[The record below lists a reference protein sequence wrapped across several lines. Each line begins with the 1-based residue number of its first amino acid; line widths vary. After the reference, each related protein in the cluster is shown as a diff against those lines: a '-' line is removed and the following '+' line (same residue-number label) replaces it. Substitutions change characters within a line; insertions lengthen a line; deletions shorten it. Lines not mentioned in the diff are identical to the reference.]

1 MAYSYIL
8 PRGSDYTVRVSNE
21 EGLSPQLLMLTYIV
35 VCLGF
40 FALLL
45 SGGIGLALGGVI
57 LLALFLSWRLATRLA
72 AKKWYQR
79 LWNFLALVFIPF
91 FLIDLIAISRSLILG
106 VTHLLVFIQI
116 VLLFTRRELRDCHR
130 LYLMSFLQLVAA
142 TGLSQSIS
150 FLIPFILF
158 GYFSVLLCRVM
169 SPALILK
176 KGKPSSEGMV
186 TVLPRRLS
194 GSWLV
199 NNGALLIGLLTGVL
213 LIFILLPR
221 WGAGYFGGRRWRAP
235 AVVGFSKRVDL
246 GAMGRVR
253 DNPSVV
259 MRVRAGEE
267 MDFSHLMGWRG
278 LSFDHFDGRSWSR
291 TRLLKRRV
299 WNRSDGIFKLKE
311 FGTTEGLS
319 RLEFYIEP
327 IRTDVIFTAGEVYGV
342 GGGLR
347 WLFRDD
353 ADSLFFVA
361 YLLERTSYTIYSQI
375 RSPSALNLRMN
386 RGDYP
391 REIRDRY
398 LQLPL
403 LDPRIQELAVQL
415 TENQPSAY
423 DKVRQIEDYLR
434 KNYLYSTEAAD
445 TREADPLAGFLF
457 DRKKGD
463 CQYFAT
469 AMVVLLRLAGVP
481 ARVVNGF
488 LPGEYN
494 KLGGYYLVRQRHAH
508 SWAEVYFPSQ
518 GWIEFDPTSEA
529 VGSAALS
536 SGIGTFL
543 WSWIDSLRLWW
554 DRHVV
559 FFSSYTQQ
567 RYFYDLAGFLRT
579 GWSGMTRALSY
590 GMGGLRE
597 AAARWAPGLKIAG
610 IISALVIVILLVGK
624 KVLPSSH
631 KRRVLR
637 EEGVWFYHRM
647 LKLLV
652 RRGFVKGPGQTPL
665 EFAVEIRSAAP
676 LYTGPVE
683 ELTDWYYRLR
693 YGGLN
698 LDGLPWERIEEALRS
713 LKRRRG

>member
-1 MAYSYIL
+1 MEYSYIL
-8 PRGSDYTVRVSNE
+8 PHSSDYTVRVLNE
-21 EGLSPQLLMLTYIV
+21 EGLSPQLVILTYIV

-40 FALLL
+40 FALFL

-57 LLALFLSWRLATRLA
+57 LLALFLSWRLTPRLA
-72 AKKWYQR
+72 AKKRYQR
-79 LWNFLALVFIPF
+79 LWNLLALVYIPF

-116 VLLFTRRELRDCHR
+116 VLLFTRREIRDCHR

-142 TGLSQSIS
+142 TGLSQSLS

-158 GYFSVLLCRVM
+158 GYFSVLLCRIM

-235 AVVGFSKRVDL
+235 AVVGFSKQVEL
-246 GAMGRVR
+246 GLMGRVR

-267 MDFSHLMGWRG
+267 VDFSPLIGWRG
-278 LSFDHFDGRSWSR
+278 LAFDHFDGHSWSR

-319 RLEFYIEP
+319 LLEFYIEP

-361 YLLERTSYTIYSQI
+361 HLLERTSYIIYS
-375 RSPSALNLRMN
+375 RLSSPSAQNLRMN
-386 RGDYP
+386 GGVYP

-398 LQLPL
+398 LQVPL
-403 LDPRIQELAVQL
+403 LDPRIQELAAQL
-415 TENQPSAY
+415 TEDQSSAY
-423 DKVRQIEDYLR
+423 DKVLQIEDYLR
-434 KNYLYSTEAAD
+434 QNYRYATKGVDARKD
-445 TREADPLAGFLF
+445 DPLASFLF
-457 DRKKGD
+457 DHKQGD

-469 AMVVLLRLAGVP
+469 AMVILLRLTGVP

-488 LPGEYN
+488 LLGEYN

-508 SWAEVYFPSQ
+508 SWAEVYFPGQ
-518 GWIEFDPTSEA
+518 GWIEFDPTGEA
-529 VGSAALS
+529 VGSEALT

-543 WSWIDSLRLWW
+543 LSWIDSIRLWW

-559 FFSSYTQQ
+559 FFSSDTQH
-567 RYFYDLAGFLRT
+567 RYLYALAVFFRR
-579 GWSGMTRALSY
+579 GWSGMARALSY
-590 GMGGLRE
+590 GIGGLRE
-597 AAARWAPGLKIAG
+597 AAARWVPGLKIAG
-610 IISALVIVILLVGK
+610 IICALLIITLLVGK
-624 KVLPSSH
+624 KVLLSST
-631 KRRVLR
+631 KRMALK
-637 EEGVWFYHRM
+637 EEGIWFYHRM
-647 LKLLV
+647 LKLLARRGHV
-652 RRGFVKGPGQTPL
+652 RRLGQTPL
-665 EFAVEIRSAAP
+665 EFAVEIRSSAP

-683 ELTDWYYRLR
+683 ELTDLYYRLR

-698 LDGLPWERIEEALRS
+698 LNQLPWERIEQALRS
-713 LKRRRG
+713 LKRSRG

>member
-1 MAYSYIL
+1 MEYSYIF
-8 PRGSDYTVRVSNE
+8 PRSSRCTVGESNE
-21 EGLSPQLLMLTYIV
+21 EGLSPQLLMLTYII
-35 VCLGF
+35 VCIGF
-40 FALLL
+40 FSLLL
-45 SGGIGLALGGVI
+45 SDGVGLALGVVI
-57 LLALFLSWRLATRLA
+57 LLSLFLSWRVAPQLAP
-72 AKKWYQR
+72 KKWYQR
-79 LWNFLALVFIPF
+79 LWNFLALVYIPF
-91 FLIDLIAISRSLILG
+91 FLVDLIAISRSLILG

-116 VLLFTRRELRDCHR
+116 ILLFTRREIRDCRR
-130 LYLMSFLQLVAA
+130 LYLISFLQLVAA
-142 TGLSQSIS
+142 TGLSQSLS
-150 FLIPFILF
+150 FLLPFILF

-169 SPALILK
+169 SPALFLK
-176 KGKPSSEGMV
+176 KGKPSSEGII
-186 TVLPRRLS
+186 TVLPRRFS
-194 GSWLV
+194 GSWLLNSGV
-199 NNGALLIGLLTGVL
+199 LLIGLLVGTL

-221 WGAGYFGGRRWRAP
+221 WGAGYFGGRRWRTP
-235 AVVGFSKRVDL
+235 AVVGFSKRVEL
-246 GAMGRVR
+246 GVMGRVR

-267 MDFSHLMGWRG
+267 VDFSRLIGWRG
-278 LSFDHFDGRSWSR
+278 LAFDNFDGRSWSR
-291 TRLLKRRV
+291 TRLLKHRV

-311 FGTTEGLS
+311 FSTTEGLI

-353 ADSLFFVA
+353 ADSMFFVA
-361 YLLERTSYTIYSQI
+361 HLLERTSYTIYSQI
-375 RSPSALNLRMN
+375 RSPSARSLRME
-386 RGDYP
+386 RGAYP
-391 REIRDRY
+391 KEIRDRY
-398 LQLPL
+398 LQVPL
-403 LDPRIQELAVQL
+403 LDPRIQELAARL
-415 TENQPSAY
+415 TEDQPSAY

-434 KNYLYSTEAAD
+434 QNYRYSTEGVD
-445 TREADPLAGFLF
+445 TREADPLASFLF
-457 DRKKGD
+457 DHQQGD

-469 AMVVLLRLAGVP
+469 ATVILLRLAGVP

-488 LPGEYN
+488 IPGEYN
-494 KLGGYYLVRQRHAH
+494 SLGGYYLVRQRHAH
-508 SWAEVYFPSQ
+508 SWTEVYFPGQ

-529 VGSAALS
+529 VGSEALS

-543 WSWIDSLRLWW
+543 LSWIDSLRLWW

-559 FFSSYTQQ
+559 FYSSYTQQ
-567 RYFYDLAGFLRT
+567 RYLYALAGFFKA

-590 GMGGLRE
+590 GIVGLRE
-597 AAARWAPGLKIAG
+597 AASRWVPVLKIVG
-610 IISALVIVILLVGK
+610 IICALVIISLLVSK
-624 KVLPSSH
+624 RVFPSS
-631 KRRVLR
+631 RRIRALKG
-637 EEGVWFYHRM
+637 EGVWFYHRM

-652 RRGFVKGPGQTPL
+652 RKGFVKKPAQTPL
-665 EFAVEIRSAAP
+665 EFAVEIRFSAP

>member
-1 MAYSYIL
+1 MEYSYIF
-8 PRGSDYTVRVSNE
+8 PRSSDYTVRVSDE
-21 EGLSPQLLMLTYIV
+21 EELSPQLLMLTYIV

-45 SGGIGLALGGVI
+45 SGGVGLALGGVI
-57 LLALFLSWRLATRLA
+57 LLSLFLSWRLAHRLA

-79 LWNFLALVFIPF
+79 LWNLLALVYIPF

-116 VLLFTRRELRDCHR
+116 ILLFTRRELRDCHR

-142 TGLSQSIS
+142 TGLSQSLS

-186 TVLPRRLS
+186 TLLPRRLS
-194 GSWLV
+194 GSWLLS
-199 NNGALLIGLLTGVL
+199 NGALLIGLLTGVL
-213 LIFILLPR
+213 LMFILLPR

-235 AVVGFSKRVDL
+235 AVVGFSKRVEL
-246 GAMGRVR
+246 GVMGRVR

-259 MRVRAGEE
+259 MRVRAGDER
-267 MDFSHLMGWRG
+267 DFNRLVGWRG

-291 TRLLKRRV
+291 TLLLKRRV
-299 WNRSDGIFKLKE
+299 WNRSDGIFKLRE
-311 FGTTEGLS
+311 FGTTEELS

-327 IRTDVIFTAGEVYGV
+327 IRTDVIFTAGEVYAV

-361 YLLERTSYTIYSQI
+361 HLLERTSYTIYSQI
-375 RSPSALNLRMN
+375 RSPSARNLRIEQ
-386 RGDYP
+386 GTYP
-391 REIRDRY
+391 REIRERY

-403 LDPRIQELAVQL
+403 LDARIQELAVQL

-423 DKVRQIEDYLR
+423 DKVRRIEDYLR
-434 KNYLYSTEAAD
+434 QNYRYSTEGVD
-445 TREADPLAGFLF
+445 NREADPLAGFLF

-469 AMVVLLRLAGVP
+469 ATVILLRLAGVP

-488 LPGEYN
+488 LLGEFN
-494 KLGGYYLVRQRHAH
+494 KLGDYYLVRQRHAH
-508 SWAEVYFPSQ
+508 SWAEVYFPGQ
-518 GWIEFDPTSEA
+518 GWIEFDPTGEA
-529 VGSAALS
+529 VGSEALS
-536 SGIGTFL
+536 SGVGTFL

-567 RYFYDLAGFLRT
+567 RYLYGLAGLFRAS
-579 GWSGMTRALSY
+579 WSGMTRALSY

-597 AAARWAPGLKIAG
+597 AVARWVPGLKVAG
-610 IISALVIVILLVGK
+610 IISVLVIVILLVVR
-624 KVLPSSH
+624 KVFPSSS
-631 KRRVLR
+631 RRRALKG
-637 EEGVWFYHRM
+637 EGVWFYHRM
-647 LKLLV
+647 LKMLV
-652 RRGFVKGPGQTPL
+652 RRGYIKRIGQTPL
-665 EFAVEIRSAAP
+665 EFAVAIKSSAP
-676 LYTGPVE
+676 LYAGPVE
-683 ELTDWYYRLR
+683 DLTDWYYRLR

-698 LDGLPWERIEEALRS
+698 LARLPRERIEEALRS